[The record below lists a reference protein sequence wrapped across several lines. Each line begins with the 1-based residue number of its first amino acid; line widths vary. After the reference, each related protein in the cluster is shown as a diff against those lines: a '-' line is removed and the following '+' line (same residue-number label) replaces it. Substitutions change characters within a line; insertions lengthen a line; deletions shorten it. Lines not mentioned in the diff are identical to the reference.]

1 MTWRRVGQL
10 RPGSELRASG
20 WPSFE
25 KLFEFARIFRKG
37 DSGERAED
45 LFLLLTI
52 EYCIGLMDRSK
63 RQLPKQFFFS
73 DPQKVLPSSGPVI
86 TTTILFKWNFRTM
99 IYPYLMNLT

>member
-45 LFLLLTI
+45 FFL
-52 EYCIGLMDRSK
+52 LMDRSK
-63 RQLPKQFFFS
+63 RQLPKQFFYS

-86 TTTILFKWNFRTM
+86 TTTILFKWNFRAM